1 LISAV
6 YAVQMEEVEGEGL
19 AQIYA
24 KHAKS
29 SSSKKR
35 KADSSDSNSSDS
47 SESEEEEAP
56 KKKKKKSDAKTETPD
71 AKTPS
76 KVDEAE
82 DAATPASGGSK
93 KGSKTNTPFQRIVA
107 EEQTYAKVRGG
118 QSEAERLLDNT
129 FESKGGD
136 GYGAKAS
143 AILVQVRGKDFRCAP
158 SPTRA
163 HSGCGHSNAPRSGCC
178 IPC

>member
-1 LISAV
+1 LITAV
-6 YAVQMEEVEGEGL
+6 YAVQMEELEGEGL

-35 KADSSDSNSSDS
+35 KADSSDSDSSDS

-56 KKKKKKSDAKTETPD
+56 KKKKKSDGKFETPD

-118 QSEAERLLDNT
+118 HSEAERLLDNT

-163 HSGCGHSNAPRSGCC
+163 RAN
-178 IPC
+178 